1 MEELIIKIIFV
12 IIMLVGAV
20 GAVVP
25 VLPGALL
32 SFGALLLARI
42 LHFSEL
48 SWWVIGIFGFLTI
61 LGIVLDYIVPVA
73 TTKKMGGSKYGIW
86 GLILGLI
93 VGIVFSPFGFVSIII
108 APFLGVLIGELIY
121 DRENHKRA
129 FRAALGSVI
138 GYGITTVYGLFIS
151 LVMLGVFLYYDVFG

>member
-1 MEELIIKIIFV
+1 
-12 IIMLVGAV
+12 
-20 GAVVP
+20 
-25 VLPGALL
+25 
-32 SFGALLLARI
+32 
-42 LHFSEL
+42 
-48 SWWVIGIFGFLTI
+48 
-61 LGIVLDYIVPVA
+61 IVPVA

-108 APFLGVLIGELIY
+108 APFLGALIGELIY

>member
-1 MEELIIKIIFV
+1 
-12 IIMLVGAV
+12 MLVGAV

-108 APFLGVLIGELIY
+108 APFLGALIGELIY